1 MSIRTLKDVTSAD
14 IAEVR
19 KAVQRN
25 GTGPAQIT
33 GLSRR
38 FNIVESDIS
47 ALVTAITTAPPKPKA
62 TTLVTESGPD
72 PRHSRILFEAA
83 QVVLDGANRAEVDL
97 SNASMSDLEAYATM
111 GIARQAF
118 GR

>member
-25 GTGPAQIT
+25 GTGPAQIA

-38 FNIVESDIS
+38 FNIVESDMS
-47 ALVTAITTAPPKPKA
+47 ALVTAITTVPTKPKA
-62 TTLVTESGPD
+62 TTVVTESAPD
-72 PRHSRILFEAA
+72 PRHSRILYEAA
-83 QVVLDGANRAEVDL
+83 QFVLDGANRAEADL
-97 SNASMSDLEAYATM
+97 STASISDLEAFATL
-111 GIARQAF
+111 GIARQAW
-118 GR
+118 G